1 MEWLKDCK
9 DALVAMAEIYGL
21 VQILD
26 LQTGKVY
33 AVKSD
38 RSWEQ
43 VTSME
48 NNLQEQLRALLAT
61 ATVLGSHQ
69 EVVEFINLSTLAN
82 RLYGT
87 KRISLV
93 VQILDKGWYRLEFI
107 RMGDEKTVSRVIFA
121 IEDITSQKEH
131 EGLMRQI

>member
-82 RLYGT
+82 RLYGQNESLWWCRFWIRGGIGWNLSAWGMK
-87 KRISLV
+87 KRFR
-93 VQILDKGWYRLEFI
+93 G
-107 RMGDEKTVSRVIFA
+107 
-121 IEDITSQKEH
+121 
-131 EGLMRQI
+131 